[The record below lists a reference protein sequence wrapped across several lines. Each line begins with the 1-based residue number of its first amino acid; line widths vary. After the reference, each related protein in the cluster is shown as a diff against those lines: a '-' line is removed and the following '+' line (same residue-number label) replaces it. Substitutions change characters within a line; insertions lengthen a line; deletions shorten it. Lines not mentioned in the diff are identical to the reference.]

1 MSRQSTSR
9 PYQQMM
15 EFIVTATKER
25 GITAQLRLRS
35 DAGDD
40 GRASNTHEKR
50 LGAKKI
56 YLMKKKK

>member
-1 MSRQSTSR
+1 
-9 PYQQMM
+9 MM

-25 GITAQLRLRS
+25 GITAQLRLLS

-56 YLMKKKK
+56 YLMKKKNRK